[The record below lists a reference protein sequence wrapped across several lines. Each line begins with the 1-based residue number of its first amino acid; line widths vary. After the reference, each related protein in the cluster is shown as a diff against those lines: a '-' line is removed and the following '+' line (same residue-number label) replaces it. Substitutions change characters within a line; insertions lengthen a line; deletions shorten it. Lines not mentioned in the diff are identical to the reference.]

1 MAPHLPLGAP
11 PDGPDA
17 RTARILVGM
26 RVLFASSEVF
36 PFSKTGGL
44 GDVVGALPAALAALG
59 HEVLVVSP
67 WYRRLKALPAPLWI
81 GDVDVPFDGGVEGAG
96 VGVLERGAVR
106 FAFVGHPDFGREAIY
121 GYDDDVRR
129 FARFTRALPAVAAR
143 LGFRP
148 DLVHVHDWHTAAL
161 PLVLGHG
168 WHLPDGWPGLPSVL
182 TVHNV
187 QHQGVAGLEETLHW
201 LRLPLS
207 LRASYLDHFGRAN
220 LLQGG
225 LGFAWEVTTVSPTYA
240 EEIQLPEFGY
250 GLDGTFRHI
259 APKLHGILNGLDTE
273 EWDPATDPALPVRYG
288 AADLAG
294 KAACKA
300 ALCAELGLPADRP
313 LLGVV
318 SRLAEQ
324 KGIDLLLSAAEEALA
339 RGWAIALLGSGD
351 AGLEHHA
358 ADLDARTGAFRAVLG
373 YDEELAHRIYAGADA
388 LAVPSRFEPCGL
400 SQLIA
405 MRYGTLPVARDT
417 GGLHDTIR
425 HGETGFLFAD
435 ARPAAL
441 LGALEE
447 ARTRL
452 EDGRAAAMRAAAMAQ
467 DFGWAGAARAYED
480 VYRRALAQ
488 RGPAAGE
495 AAR

>member
-1 MAPHLPLGAP
+1 
-11 PDGPDA
+11 
-17 RTARILVGM
+17 M

-44 GDVVGALPAALAALG
+44 GDVLGALPAALAERG

-67 WYRRLKALPAPLWI
+67 WYRRLNALPAPLWI
-81 GDVDVPFDGGVEGAG
+81 GDVEVPFAGDFEPAG
-96 VGVLERGAVR
+96 VGVLERGEVR
-106 FAFVGHPDFGREAIY
+106 YAFVGHPDFERDAIY

-129 FARFTRALPAVAAR
+129 FARFTRALPPVAR
-143 LGFRP
+143 RVGFRP

-161 PLVLGHG
+161 PLVLAHG
-168 WHLPDGWPGLPSVL
+168 WHLPDGFAGLPSVL

-187 QHQGVAGLEETLHW
+187 QHQGAAGLDETLHW

-225 LGFAWEVTTVSPTYA
+225 LGFAWEVTTVSPSYA
-240 EEIQLPEFGY
+240 EEIQRPEYGY

-259 APKLHGILNGLDTE
+259 APKLTGILNGLDRE
-273 EWDPATDPALPVRYG
+273 VWNPATDPALPARYDAG
-288 AADLAG
+288 NLAG
-294 KAACKA
+294 KATCKT
-300 ALCAELGLPADRP
+300 ALCAELGLPDDRP

-324 KGIDLLLSAAEEALA
+324 KGIDLLLGAAEEALA
-339 RGWAIALLGSGD
+339 RGWALALLGSGD
-351 AGLEHHA
+351 AALEARA
-358 ADLDARTGAFRAVLG
+358 AELDARHDGFRAVLG

-405 MRYGTLPVARDT
+405 MRYGTLPVARAT
-417 GGLHDTIR
+417 GGLRDTIR
-425 HGETGFLFAD
+425 HGETGFLFEEIGS
-435 ARPAAL
+435 AAL
-441 LGALEE
+441 LAALDE
-447 ARTRL
+447 AQERL
-452 EDGRAAAMRAAAMAQ
+452 ESGAAGPMRATAMAE
-467 DFGWAGAARAYED
+467 DFGWDGAARAYED
-480 VYRRALAQ
+480 VYRRALAN
-488 RGPAAGE
+488 RERAG
-495 AAR
+495 A